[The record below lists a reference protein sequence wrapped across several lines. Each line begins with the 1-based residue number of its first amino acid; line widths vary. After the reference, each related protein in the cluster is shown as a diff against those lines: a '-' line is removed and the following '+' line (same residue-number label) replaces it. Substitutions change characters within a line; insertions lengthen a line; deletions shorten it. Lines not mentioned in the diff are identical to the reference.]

1 MTAMRTQVAVRL
13 SIANS
18 KVEELGLHR
27 VRITVGTN
35 VTLRQGP
42 WAGDPNP
49 LSEAE
54 VAVAE
59 STLRQAG
66 SQLVDGNKIHTAA
79 VRWLSGLANALPEN
93 DADEALVRRR
103 VVRNAVTGSLRKMN
117 PEARKIAQN
126 TLSGCSMDLQLL
138 IRPDLRSC
146 LESAHDA
153 FLWNLNADYWSA
165 VRGGS

>member
-35 VTLRQGP
+35 VTLRPVP

-103 VVRNAVTGSLRKMN
+103 VVRNAVTGSLRKMI
-117 PEARKIAQN
+117 RKPKKLPK
-126 TLSGCSMDLQLL
+126 TRC
-138 IRPDLRSC
+138 RV
-146 LESAHDA
+146 
-153 FLWNLNADYWSA
+153 A
-165 VRGGS
+165 VWICNC